1 MLILS
6 RITILPAWQLLNG
19 ADCCLSWFQELPNLH
34 MHIQK
39 AEILLFRELPPQNH
53 WSRTICTYAYVY
65 KHGCTLTQQNEQNW
79 EPFERKLYVEINEH
93 EGILKCVE
101 MSCVC
106 ELSLSSVTIAYTY
119 HLYLYIGVEI
129 CILYSVIYTPTLF
142 HQLITFKTVDTYQ
155 MLLTLRI

>member
-6 RITILPAWQLLNG
+6 RITILPAWQLLYG
-19 ADCCLSWFQELPNLH
+19 ADCCLSCFQELPNLH
-34 MHIQK
+34 MHVHK
-39 AEILLFRELPPQNH
+39 AEVLLFRELPPQNH
-53 WSRTICTYAYVY
+53 WSRTICTYANIALDMC

-79 EPFERKLYVEINEH
+79 EPFERKLYVEMNEH

-101 MSCVC
+101 MSWAC

-129 CILYSVIYTPTLF
+129 CILYSIHPRF
-142 HQLITFKTVDTYQ
+142 FSS
-155 MLLTLRI
+155 